1 MVNLKAKPYC
11 LDDEQIKWVN
21 DTIASM
27 SDEEKVGQLFFQLT
41 AGIDE
46 EYLKTLVQ
54 KYHVGGCRYNN
65 MPGQVV
71 KMQNAT
77 LQKHAKVPVF
87 IACNTETGGNGAC
100 FDGTNIAS
108 CIKIAAT
115 DNDDYAKAL
124 GKYSNEEAV
133 SIGCN
138 MAFAPICDIHYNW
151 QNTEVVTRAFG
162 NDHNRV
168 ARMALAY
175 MQGAHE
181 AGVACAAK
189 HFPGNGQD
197 FRDAHI
203 SNNLN
208 EFGYDKWMETY
219 GHVYKTLIDN
229 GLDAIM
235 GGHIMM
241 REYMREI
248 NPDIKDDDLLPAT
261 LCPEIM
267 TGLLRDKLGFNGMV
281 VTDASHM
288 VGMTDRMTRKQMLP
302 TAINAGCD
310 MFLFFNDP
318 DEDFATMLNAYQ
330 TGVISQE
337 RMTEALTRIL
347 GLKAHMGMH
356 KGVTID
362 MTAPVVLGKEETK
375 KVVSAISHD
384 AVTLVKYKD
393 QGVLPLT
400 PAKYKRIMIVHV
412 KGAPGPMDDII
423 KMVMGGGNKK
433 NPAED
438 LRDRLIEK
446 VRALETPC
454 DKCKAIVD
462 EYLNTLEDGAA
473 NEKATKALIELLE
486 GWAADGCEASKEI
499 LAEKNFLNKKS
510 MWIFGGDG
518 WAYDIGFGG
527 LDHVL
532 ASGEDVNVMVF
543 DTEVYSNTG
552 GQASKA
558 SNIGQVAQF
567 AAAGK
572 AIGKKNLAE
581 IAMSYG
587 YVYVAQVAMGA
598 DMNQTLKAICEAEAY
613 PGPSIIIG
621 YAPCEMHGVKGGM
634 TNCQAE
640 MKKAVEAGYWN
651 TFRFNPALKA
661 EGKNPFSLDSKAPTG
676 DYKSFITGETRYSRL
691 QQQFPERAEELFD
704 KAEAAAKAKY
714 ERLVK
719 MVDLYATEE

>member
-318 DEDFATMLNAYQ
+318 DEDFATMLSAYQ
-330 TGVISQE
+330 TGVISEE

-347 GLKAHMGMH
+347 GLKARMGMH
-356 KGVTID
+356 KGVAID

-446 VRALETPC
+446 GFDAFIHESPLDRM
-454 DKCKAIVD
+454 
-462 EYLNTLEDGAA
+462 
-473 NEKATKALIELLE
+473 
-486 GWAADGCEASKEI
+486 
-499 LAEKNFLNKKS
+499 KKQ
-510 MWIFGGDG
+510 I
-518 WAYDIGFGG
+518 
-527 LDHVL
+527 
-532 ASGEDVNVMVF
+532 
-543 DTEVYSNTG
+543 
-552 GQASKA
+552 
-558 SNIGQVAQF
+558 
-567 AAAGK
+567 AAGEK
-572 AIGKKNLAE
+572 PNVNMYFAGKNAIEDFKKEQDLV
-581 IAMSYG
+581 ITLCD
-587 YVYVAQVAMGA
+587 VANGRPAFGF
-598 DMNQTLKAICEAEAY
+598 
-613 PGPSIIIG
+613 S
-621 YAPCEMHGVKGGM
+621 KGGGEIPWYVFELPVVAISVNAPTM
-634 TNCQAE
+634 LADIPQVRTYINTYDSSVSTMDAL
-640 MKKAVEAGYWN
+640 VEKLLAGPDAFTGVDPIDSFCGLW
-651 TFRFNPALKA
+651 
-661 EGKNPFSLDSKAPTG
+661 DSK
-676 DYKSFITGETRYSRL
+676 I
-691 QQQFPERAEELFD
+691 
-704 KAEAAAKAKY
+704 
-714 ERLVK
+714 
-719 MVDLYATEE
+719 